1 MSEYFSLSE
10 CDVIGFDLD
19 HTLCRYNLKETSRL
33 IYESFARYLVE
44 HKGYDKD
51 LLLLTP
57 ATWDFCFKGL
67 VVDLEEGNL
76 IKLAEDGTVL
86 RATHGTKNLSTDD
99 IIKHYGPKREWKHFN
114 SLNTSY
120 TRSAKYYFYDNY
132 FDLPGALLCAR
143 VVDMLN
149 KRGAEITSDIWK
161 DIVAAIDHNYN
172 TSAFREDTGTYFPS
186 VKCCPGSYLQPCSDA
201 VKSWLRSM
209 KNSGKILL
217 LITSSHSDYCRL
229 VCEHILGMDFEELF
243 DIIITNALK
252 PGFFSLVPQQRPFRT
267 LVNDVE
273 DSEGLPSLEKP
284 GWYSQ
289 GNWPHLHELLKT
301 MTNKSEPKAPS
312 SPRLHLSHLSLR
324 IHRGLPYPHLRIG
337 RRRHLL
343 CLGPPNPPHRPG
355 SFIPSAPPQS
365 SVAPDPPRP
374 PVSTSPHRSPAPSAL
389 PRTSESSP
397 LPWLIDSPSPPRA
410 PPPPALPLSHKY
422 SLADSTPTYGDS
434 PSLNSKDQGMK
445 SPSAVSNQ
453 WGSYF
458 VDMQKNEGEETRRLT
473 WCCHSIHTYSTMAIP
488 SIEAIADLPLDFKF
502 QRFSSDKPITTGY
515 YPRPPDSLL
524 KWEEN

>member
-301 MTNKSEPKAPS
+301 MTNKSEPKVGQDCFLVFES
-312 SPRLHLSHLSLR
+312 DCRYSLCVMQR
-324 IHRGLPYPHLRIG
+324 YRGMTETG
-337 RRRHLL
+337 L
-343 CLGPPNPPHRPG
+343 CLYLLLSFGSRSARP
-355 SFIPSAPPQS
+355 Q
-365 SVAPDPPRP
+365 
-374 PVSTSPHRSPAPSAL
+374 
-389 PRTSESSP
+389 
-397 LPWLIDSPSPPRA
+397 
-410 PPPPALPLSHKY
+410 
-422 SLADSTPTYGDS
+422 PTII
-434 PSLNSKDQGMK
+434 DQGMK

-515 YPRPPDSLL
+515 YPRPPDSLVL
-524 KWEEN
+524 VLMP